1 MSKADGAVCVEIF
14 ATVSE
19 LSIHAHFNPF
29 TLLRLIRPGT
39 AEVAGPLGYVRAVT
53 PRGNCCRL
61 IKSMISEQTFC
72 QLTHTNMPLGLEGT
86 TK

>member
-1 MSKADGAVCVEIF
+1 MFKANGAVCVEIF

-19 LSIHAHFNPF
+19 LSIHAHFNPV

-53 PRGNCCRL
+53 
-61 IKSMISEQTFC
+61 
-72 QLTHTNMPLGLEGT
+72 HVDA
-86 TK
+86 